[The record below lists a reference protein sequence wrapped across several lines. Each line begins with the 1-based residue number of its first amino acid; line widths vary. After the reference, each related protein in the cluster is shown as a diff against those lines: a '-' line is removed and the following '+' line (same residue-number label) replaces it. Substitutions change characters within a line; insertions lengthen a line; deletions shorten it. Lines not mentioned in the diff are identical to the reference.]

1 MSTTASQVTANLRLA
16 QPSGSR
22 AARAR
27 LVVLSLIPAVL
38 AAALLSLTIGAVD
51 MTVRDVVGILTG
63 RLDDPLLHEVV
74 FNLRLP
80 RVLAAI
86 TVGAA
91 LAVSGVALQGLFR
104 NPLADPGLIGVSAG
118 AALGAVA
125 VIVLG
130 TTILA
135 PLVLPLGIF
144 ALPLAAFAGGLGTT
158 WLVYRLASRGG
169 HTSVATLLLGGIAIN
184 AIAGAA
190 TGLLVYMADDQQLRT
205 LTFWQMGSLAHA
217 GWNLWAVS
225 AGLVILALSALPLM
239 ARALNGLMLGES
251 VASHLG
257 FPVHRIKTLVV
268 VTAALAVGASVA
280 IAGIIGFVGLVVPH
294 VLRLTIGPDHRYL
307 LPASALGGALLLL
320 LADALA
326 RIVVAPAELPIGLL
340 TALLGGPFFLWLLLR
355 QKGRLG

>member
-1 MSTTASQVTANLRLA
+1 MSAVAPEWVRAGPTAK
-16 QPSGSR
+16 PEGSR
-22 AARAR
+22 SARAR
-27 LVVLSLIPAVL
+27 LVTLALVPAVIL
-38 AAALLSLTIGAVD
+38 AAMLGLTTGAVA
-51 MTVRDVVGILTG
+51 MTPWDVLRILTG
-63 RLDDPLLHEVV
+63 QLDDPFLREVI

-80 RVLAAI
+80 RVLVAI

-91 LAVSGVALQGLFR
+91 LAMSGVALQGLFR

-130 TTILA
+130 TTVLA
-135 PLVLPLGIF
+135 PLVLPLGVL
-144 ALPLAAFAGGLGTT
+144 ALPLAAFAGGLATT

-190 TGLLVYMADDQQLRT
+190 TGMLVYMADDQQLRT
-205 LTFWQMGSLAHA
+205 LTFWNMGSLAHA
-217 GWNLWAVS
+217 GWALWAVS
-225 AGLVILALSALPLM
+225 AGFVVLALAALPFI

-251 VASHLG
+251 VATHLG

-268 VTAALAVGASVA
+268 ITAALAVGASVA

-294 VLRLTIGPDHRYL
+294 LLRLTIGPDHRYL

-326 RIVVAPAELPIGLL
+326 RVIVSPAELPIGLL
-340 TALLGGPFFLWLLLR
+340 TALLGGPFFLWLLMR
-355 QKGRLG
+355 QQGRLG

>member
-1 MSTTASQVTANLRLA
+1 MSAAASEIPAAVAIPT
-16 QPSGSR
+16 PGSR
-22 AARAR
+22 SARAR
-27 LVVLSLIPAVL
+27 WVVIALVPAVL
-38 AAALLSLTIGAVD
+38 AAALLGLTTGAVE
-51 MTVRDVVGILTG
+51 VSPAEVLWVLTG
-63 RLDDPLLHEVV
+63 HLDDPFLREVIL
-74 FNLRLP
+74 NLRLP
-80 RVLAAI
+80 RVLVAI

-118 AALGAVA
+118 AALGAVS

-130 TTILA
+130 TTVLA
-135 PLVLPLGIF
+135 PLVMALGVF
-144 ALPLAAFAGGLGTT
+144 TLPLAAFAGGLGTT
-158 WLVYRLASRGG
+158 WLVYRLASHGG

-190 TGLLVYMADDQQLRT
+190 TGMLIYMADDQQLRT
-205 LTFWQMGSLAHA
+205 LTFWNMGSLAHA
-217 GWNLWAVS
+217 GWTLWAVS
-225 AGLVILALSALPLM
+225 AGLVMLALACMPLV

-294 VLRLTIGPDHRYL
+294 LLRLTIGPDHRYL

-326 RIVVAPAELPIGLL
+326 RIIVAPAELPIGLL
-340 TALLGGPFFLWLLLR
+340 TSLLGGPFFLWLLLR